1 MDCES
6 LLALRAVRR
15 EFPAGDGTVVVLKD
29 IDLKIDAGEMVAIV
43 GASGSGKSTLMNIL
57 GCLDRPT
64 AGSYRIAGAE
74 TGELNPDELAALRRE
89 HFGFIFQRY
98 HLLADLS
105 ATANVELPAIYT
117 GLAASARQ
125 ARAQALLARL
135 GLHER
140 MNHRPGQLSGGQQQR
155 VSIARALMNG
165 GAVILADE
173 PTGALDSAS
182 GEEVM
187 RILRELHADGHTVII
202 VTHDMSVASHAA
214 RVIEISDG
222 VIVADRQTGAFATSA
237 PAGVASPAPATAATV
252 RAAADR
258 LAQAFRMAV
267 RAMNAHRLRTFLT
280 MLSIIIGIAAV
291 VSVVALGRGA
301 QEQVM
306 AQIRELG
313 TNTLDVF
320 PGKDFGDTH
329 AGAIE
334 TLVAADADALADQP
348 YVDSATPNLSINVTA
363 LYRELVVAGQVA
375 GVGAGHFR
383 VRGLKLASGRFF
395 DARDVERHGQVAV
408 IDPKAAA
415 TLFKSAARA
424 IGEIVLLGNMPVEII
439 GVLQPVQSST
449 GTSTPTFYVPYAAV
463 ATRLSGQSHLD
474 SISLRV
480 RDAVPSQ
487 TVQQAV
493 TAMLSERHGR
503 KDFFIFSSDQIRQ
516 AVTRTST
523 TLTVLISGIAMIAL
537 LVGGIGVMNIMLVSV
552 TERTKE
558 IGVRMAIGARQSD
571 ILQQF
576 LIEAMLVCLVGG
588 ILGVLSALGLG
599 VAADLMQPGL
609 QMSFSGASIV
619 LAVVCSSLIGITFGF
634 LPARNAARLDPVQAL
649 ARD

>member
-1 MDCES
+1 MGQP
-6 LLALRAVRR
+6 LLELRALRR
-15 EFPAGDGTVVVLKD
+15 EFPSGDGTMVILKD

-64 AGSYRIAGAE
+64 AGSYRVAGTE
-74 TGELNPDELAALRRE
+74 TGELGPDELAALRRE

-98 HLLADLS
+98 QLLTDLC
-105 ATANVELPAIYT
+105 AAANVELPAIYT

-125 ARAQALLARL
+125 ARAQSLLTRL
-135 GLHER
+135 GLQER
-140 MNHRPGQLSGGQQQR
+140 MNHRPSQLSGGQQQR

-187 RILRELHADGHTVII
+187 RILQELHADGHTII
-202 VTHDMSVASHAA
+202 LVTHDMSVASHAA

-222 VIVADRQTGAFATSA
+222 VIVADRQTAARTASKPPGL
-237 PAGVASPAPATAATV
+237 ASPSP
-252 RAAADR
+252 AAALMRAGADR
-258 LAQAFRMAV
+258 FAQAFRMAL

-301 QEQVM
+301 QAQVM
-306 AQIRELG
+306 AQVRELG

-329 AGAIE
+329 AAAIE
-334 TLVAADADALADQP
+334 TLVAADAEALADQP

-363 LYRELVVAGQVA
+363 LYRELAVAGQVT

-395 DARDVERHGQVAV
+395 DALDVERHGQVAV
-408 IDPKAAA
+408 IDPKAAT
-415 TLFKSAARA
+415 TLFKSATRA

-439 GVLQPVQSST
+439 GVLQPVQSSSN
-449 GTSTPTFYVPYAAV
+449 TSTPTFYVPYAAV

-480 RDAVPSQ
+480 RDAVSSQ
-487 TVQQAV
+487 AVQQAV

-552 TERTKE
+552 TERTQE

-576 LIEAMLVCLVGG
+576 LIEAMLVCLIGG
-588 ILGVLSALGLG
+588 VLGVLIALGLG
-599 VAADLMQPGL
+599 LAADLMGLGL
-609 QMSFSGASIV
+609 QMSFSVASIV
-619 LAVVCSSLIGITFGF
+619 LAVACSTLIGITFGF